1 MKTAWAMVLLAGSAA
16 AGDFSPP
23 SGCTATLTVQSRG
36 CSVEHIW
43 TCEGEAP
50 GLQWR
55 GELDA
60 DGLTY
65 VGQIDAEAQW
75 LQSYFLVSGE
85 RELLIEPAQ
94 DPASFSTLMETGLD
108 TYDFT
113 LDTQQGAQR
122 VVGFDQIAERGVLID
137 GEVLD
142 RTVYSVRKTD
152 DSGNVIYAAEG
163 SEYVSATYGRFFSG
177 IGTVTGAGGR
187 EVDYDNRPVKFI
199 HPGEPGF
206 LSDTPLYGCDGT
218 AARYETDQEH

>member
-1 MKTAWAMVLLAGSAA
+1 MRTACVIALLAGSAA
-16 AGDFSPP
+16 AGNFTPP
-23 SGCTATLTVQSRG
+23 TGCTATLTVQSRG

-43 TCEGEAP
+43 ICEDEAP

-75 LQSYFLVSGE
+75 LQSYFLESGE
-85 RELLIEPAQ
+85 SELLIEPAQ

-122 VVGFDQIAERGVLID
+122 VVGFDRIAERGVVID

-152 DSGNVIYAAEG
+152 ASGAVVYAAEG

-177 IGTVTGAGGR
+177 TGTVTGLQGR
-187 EVDYDNRPVKFI
+187 EITYDSRPVKFLQ
-199 HPGEPGF
+199 PGEPGF

-218 AARYETDQEH
+218 AARYEPDQED